1 LVDRSD
7 RGDMLYLMR
16 KRPLAIAFDA
26 ETIAK
31 LDRVA
36 KALSERAAGMRV
48 TRSDIVRAAVDR
60 GLAALEIEAGLTR
73 RPRSSKARD

>member
-1 LVDRSD
+1 
-7 RGDMLYLMR
+7 M
-16 KRPLAIAFDA
+16 AIAFDA
-26 ETIAK
+26 DTIAK

-60 GLAALEIEAGLTR
+60 GLAAIEVEAGLTR
-73 RPRSSKARD
+73 RPRRTRAGD